1 MRFAEVFLRLG
12 CALVAWMVTFAYV
25 VWLAALHAM
34 GCGPDGD
41 EMHRLL
47 LAMAVVAAL
56 MAPLLRATRAFAD
69 IHRMLSW
76 LAAPLALLSPFALR
90 NIAGAFTTTYLEQR
104 ALCAAGEPAL
114 WQLAW
119 APVQMAALVAIAICI
134 VLAWREARKASSD

>member
-34 GCGPDGD
+34 RCGPEGD
-41 EMHRLL
+41 EVHRLL
-47 LAMAVVAAL
+47 LAMAFVAAL
-56 MAPLLRATRAFAD
+56 MAPLLRATRPFAE

-76 LAAPLALLSPFALR
+76 LALPLALLSTLALR
-90 NIAGAFTTTYLEQR
+90 NIWNAFSTTYIEHS
-104 ALCAAGEPAL
+104 ALCAAEEPPL

-119 APVQMAALVAIAICI
+119 APSQMTALVVIAGFII
-134 VLAWREARKASSD
+134 VSWHEARKGS

>member
-34 GCGPDGD
+34 RCGPDGD

-56 MAPLLRATRAFAD
+56 MAPLLRATRAFAE

-90 NIAGAFTTTYLEQR
+90 NVWNAFSTTSLEQS
-104 ALCAAGEPAL
+104 AFCAAEQPPL

-119 APVQMAALVAIAICI
+119 APVQMTALVAIAICI
-134 VLAWREARKASSD
+134 VLAWREARNASSD